1 MCSTVL
7 TYSDGTKGPP
17 GSYKLL
23 FVALNPS
30 KPIMTTP
37 ILMPPELEV
46 WRTGLLVICINPSPP
61 LAYILVRLWIEP

>member
-1 MCSTVL
+1 MCSTGL

-30 KPIMTTP
+30 KPV
-37 ILMPPELEV
+37 LMPGPAGSHGPIV
-46 WRTGLLVICINPSPP
+46 V
-61 LAYILVRLWIEP
+61 